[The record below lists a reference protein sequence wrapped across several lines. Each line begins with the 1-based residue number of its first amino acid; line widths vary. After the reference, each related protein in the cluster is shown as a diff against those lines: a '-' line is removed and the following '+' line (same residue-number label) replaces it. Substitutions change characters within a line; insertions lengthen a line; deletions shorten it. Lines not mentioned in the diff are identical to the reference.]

1 MKNYNLKM
9 NLQLFADPSASLQN
23 TTGTMTNEMKTF
35 YEKRLIDQAEPRLV
49 HDQFADYY
57 PVPQNGGKT
66 IEFRKYDSLPKADT
80 PLTEG
85 VTPNGQ
91 TLNVT
96 TITSDLHQYGGW
108 TPLTDVLQMT
118 AIDNNVVQATRVLAS
133 QAGRTMDSITRDVL
147 AGGTNVIYA
156 PKLAADGTE
165 TAVASRIALATRQA
179 WLKEADAMLRERF
192 FKNSITDAYDDVGA
206 DLAWDD
212 SLQDDDVL
220 LAPAPFDALYPH
232 YLCAMTDAA
241 LGETDR
247 YVGEQAQYNSLLA
260 DLAAWLRR
268 SYPTLTGAQWRW

>member
-1 MKNYNLKM
+1 
-9 NLQLFADPSASLQN
+9 
-23 TTGTMTNEMKTF
+23 MTVG
-35 YEKRLIDQAEPRLV
+35 QALERAEELRP
-49 HDQFADYY
+49 
-57 PVPQNGGKT
+57 G
-66 IEFRKYDSLPKADT
+66 
-80 PLTEG
+80 
-85 VTPNGQ
+85 
-91 TLNVT
+91 
-96 TITSDLHQYGGW
+96 
-108 TPLTDVLQMT
+108 
-118 AIDNNVVQATRVLAS
+118 
-133 QAGRTMDSITRDVL
+133 
-147 AGGTNVIYA
+147 
-156 PKLAADGTE
+156 
-165 TAVASRIALATRQA
+165 SRIALATRQA

-268 SYPTLTGAQWRW
+268 SSSVFTSVPLCASAMITSLIVERCGCADSQLLAPAVP